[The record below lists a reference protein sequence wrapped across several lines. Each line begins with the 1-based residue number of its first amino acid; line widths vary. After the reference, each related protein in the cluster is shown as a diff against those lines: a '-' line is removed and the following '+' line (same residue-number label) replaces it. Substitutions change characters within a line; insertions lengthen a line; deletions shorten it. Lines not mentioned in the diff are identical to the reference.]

1 MTNTIIFLAILSIL
15 IFIHELGH
23 FLMARREGI
32 RVEKF
37 SLGFGPK
44 LGGVTF
50 KETHFCICAI
60 PFGGYVKMAG
70 DTRKEHTGKEWEYFS
85 KSPGQRARVVFC
97 GPLFNYFLA
106 IFFLWIVYCIGYPQ
120 MSARVGMVMKDMPA
134 AKAGIKTDDVII
146 AVNGKPIRYWSEVLE
161 NIKEKNIAEAIR
173 IRLLRDGTELELF
186 LTPQQKEE
194 KDLYGKTRTV
204 SLIGIG
210 PSDDV
215 VYEKY
220 NIVVSFG
227 KSIETVLK
235 LTWSTLRAII
245 SLIVGNLALKEAV
258 TGPIGIFAI
267 TKEAAR
273 LGLNALVHVTAMLS
287 LALAIFNVLPIPVLD
302 GGHLLFLGIEKVRR
316 KPLNEK
322 VEQKITDVGF
332 GFIMILAVFILFN
345 DLIRYGYWDKINDW
359 LVRWHTQ

>member
-1 MTNTIIFLAILSIL
+1 MNNTIIFLVILSIL

-44 LGGVTF
+44 LGGFNF
-50 KETHFCICAI
+50 KGTHFCVCAI

-70 DTRKEHTGKEWEYFS
+70 DSRKEHTGKAWEYLS

-120 MSARVGMVMKDMPA
+120 MSARVGAVMKNMPA
-134 AKAGIKTDDVII
+134 EKAGIKENDTII
-146 AVNGKPIRYWSEVLE
+146 AINGTPIRYWSEVLE
-161 NIKEKNIAEAIR
+161 NIKEKNIAEDIR
-173 IRLLRDGTELELF
+173 VKLLRDGTSLEF
-186 LTPQQKEE
+186 FITPQQKEE
-194 KDLYGKTRTV
+194 KDLYGKKRTV
-204 SLIGIG
+204 FLIGIV

-215 VYEKY
+215 VYEQY

-227 KSIETVLK
+227 KSVETILK
-235 LTWSTLRAII
+235 LTWSTLRAIL
-245 SLIVGNLALKEAV
+245 SLIVGHLALKEAV

-273 LGLNALVHVTAMLS
+273 LGLNALMHVTAMLS

-302 GGHLLFLGIEKVRR
+302 GGHLLFLGIEKIRK
-316 KPLNEK
+316 KPLSEN
-322 VEQKITDVGF
+322 VEQRIMDVGF
-332 GFIMILAVFILFN
+332 GFIMILAVFIVFN
-345 DLIRYGYWDKINDW
+345 DLIRYGYWDKINEW
-359 LVRWHTQ
+359 WVRWHTK